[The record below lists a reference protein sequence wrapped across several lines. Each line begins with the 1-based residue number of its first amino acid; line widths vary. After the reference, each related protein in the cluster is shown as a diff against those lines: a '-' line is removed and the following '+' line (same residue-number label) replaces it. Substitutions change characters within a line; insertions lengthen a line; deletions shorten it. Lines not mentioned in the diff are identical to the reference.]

1 MLLIR
6 MMVPWRPFLSLL
18 SGSAVTQGPI
28 YKGMSI
34 ELDRHEIAPGVC
46 RLWRDCLTLLEW
58 IR

>member
-1 MLLIR
+1 METIS
-6 MMVPWRPFLSLL
+6 RPVVRFRRDAGADL
-18 SGSAVTQGPI
+18 